1 MRKGVEMNELS
12 GKTSS
17 EEKISKRELLSFC
30 QLANLDWQF
39 VDLEAVKV
47 EEQSLTLSKALNPNY
62 FRRTTKDIYGE
73 ILYDDIAIYGE
84 NEVGKEVLRQKI
96 GMTMEL
102 LEKKGFGSEE
112 GKYLDEWE
120 VLGGYDNYSIEREI
134 MEEELRKNEA
144 TVEKE
149 KKRLSKKIDIFL
161 EKKTTP
167 TTSNWSFTLGQEIF
181 DGVEKKLIKSGQ
193 CTEKIRSKKS
203 KILKETEDID
213 DIEDLES
220 WLSLHIPEREIIEA
234 EITDKL
240 SRERREIIINKVIQV
255 GTIIIFT
262 GISANTNIKNVKKL
276 QRLSSSKQNR
286 SLVNQCKNMTR
297 EEMEYFFTEV
307 IKDEQAISEAR
318 ELYDVIKNLD
328 MDLEKNIT
336 KLTVEEHLSNT
347 VKLNIEKTLEET
359 FKYSKEEVKD
369 RVEKWSL
376 EELYMLYVEFFA
388 KKNKVLKYI
397 VQISEKKSYEDTG
410 LRILVLKKGNKIVIA
425 LGTSEVE
432 QQKREN
438 VNGYIERGKL
448 SPEKNE
454 VYCSKIRK
462 I

>member
-1 MRKGVEMNELS
+1 MS
-12 GKTSS
+12 
-17 EEKISKRELLSFC
+17 KISKRELLSFC

-39 VDLEAVKV
+39 VNIKILEKDNAF
-47 EEQSLTLSKALNPNY
+47 QLSKALNPNY

-73 ILYDDIAIYGE
+73 ILNKDIAIYGE

-203 KILKETEDID
+203 KILKETGNID

-220 WLSLHIPEREIIEA
+220 
-234 EITDKL
+234 
-240 SRERREIIINKVIQV
+240 
-255 GTIIIFT
+255 
-262 GISANTNIKNVKKL
+262 
-276 QRLSSSKQNR
+276 
-286 SLVNQCKNMTR
+286 
-297 EEMEYFFTEV
+297 
-307 IKDEQAISEAR
+307 
-318 ELYDVIKNLD
+318 
-328 MDLEKNIT
+328 
-336 KLTVEEHLSNT
+336 
-347 VKLNIEKTLEET
+347 
-359 FKYSKEEVKD
+359 
-369 RVEKWSL
+369 
-376 EELYMLYVEFFA
+376 
-388 KKNKVLKYI
+388 
-397 VQISEKKSYEDTG
+397 
-410 LRILVLKKGNKIVIA
+410 
-425 LGTSEVE
+425 
-432 QQKREN
+432 
-438 VNGYIERGKL
+438 
-448 SPEKNE
+448 
-454 VYCSKIRK
+454 
-462 I
+462 

>member
-1 MRKGVEMNELS
+1 M
-12 GKTSS
+12 
-17 EEKISKRELLSFC
+17 
-30 QLANLDWQF
+30 
-39 VDLEAVKV
+39 
-47 EEQSLTLSKALNPNY
+47 
-62 FRRTTKDIYGE
+62 
-73 ILYDDIAIYGE
+73 
-84 NEVGKEVLRQKI
+84 
-96 GMTMEL
+96 
-102 LEKKGFGSEE
+102 
-112 GKYLDEWE
+112 
-120 VLGGYDNYSIEREI
+120 
-134 MEEELRKNEA
+134 
-144 TVEKE
+144 
-149 KKRLSKKIDIFL
+149 
-161 EKKTTP
+161 
-167 TTSNWSFTLGQEIF
+167 
-181 DGVEKKLIKSGQ
+181 
-193 CTEKIRSKKS
+193 
-203 KILKETEDID
+203 KETGNID

-307 IKDEQAISEAR
+307 IKDEQAISEAK